1 MIGSVTPIPLSYNF
15 VCFRRNLKYFHH
27 AELKNHTLLHQLS
40 SNVIDKHMIHF
51 LISAISFDLAL
62 VKDKF

>member
-1 MIGSVTPIPLSYNF
+1 MIGSVTPIPFSYKKF
-15 VCFRRNLKYFHH
+15 SFSRNLKYSYHE
-27 AELKNHTLLHQLS
+27 ELKNHTLLHQLS